1 MGERCED
8 CEMHDRVMNLEN
20 DVRGVRSRLKAAEDN
35 YLSLD
40 KIVNLIEP
48 PGLGVRLVKVEG
60 RMVWSMAGMA
70 FAGAIL
76 ITLLGFLLTS
86 ISTIHQD
93 ILHLTEQL
101 RSQGKVTV
109 YQDYQAK
116 QHDMISSDSSIPKE

>member
-8 CEMHDRVMNLEN
+8 CEMHDRVLHLEN
-20 DVRGVRSRLKAAEDN
+20 ETKSIRLWQAITDNN
-35 YLSLD
+35 YLELD
-40 KIVNLIEP
+40 RTVNLIEP

-60 RMVWSMAGMA
+60 RMVWSMVGMA

-101 RSQGKVTV
+101 RSQGKVSV
-109 YQDYQAK
+109 YQGYEARHVE
-116 QHDMISSDSSIPKE
+116 HDRISDNSR

>member
-1 MGERCED
+1 
-8 CEMHDRVMNLEN
+8 MHDRVLHLEN
-20 DVRGVRSRLKAAEDN
+20 ETKSIRLWQAITDNN
-35 YLSLD
+35 YLELD
-40 KIVNLIEP
+40 RTVNLIEP

-60 RMVWSMAGMA
+60 RMVWSMVGMA